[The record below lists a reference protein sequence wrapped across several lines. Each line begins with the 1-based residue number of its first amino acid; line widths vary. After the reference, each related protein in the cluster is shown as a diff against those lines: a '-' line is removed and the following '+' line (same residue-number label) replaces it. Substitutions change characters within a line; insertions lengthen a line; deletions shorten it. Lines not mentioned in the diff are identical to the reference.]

1 MEQRPQ
7 DVAETGISG
16 LDDILAG
23 GLPRNR
29 IYLLQGEPGVG
40 KTTVALQ
47 FLLEGVRRKEPVLY
61 ITLSETAEEIHA
73 VAAGHGWNLDGVT
86 IQELSSVETK
96 FDALSENTLFHPS
109 EVELQETTNILLAE
123 IDRVKPTRVAIDSLS
138 ELRLLAQSAL
148 RYRRQILAL
157 KQYFTGRK
165 STVLLLDDKTSE
177 TGDLQLE
184 SLAHGVVSL
193 EQLAQTYGVERRRV
207 RITKLRGVKFRG
219 GFHDYRIAT
228 GGVKVFPRLIAS
240 EHREPRPLEDLPS
253 GNAGLDTLLHGG
265 LHRGTTTLLTGPAGS
280 GKSALSTSF
289 VVAAAKRGERAVIFA
304 FEEGMATLITRSA
317 ALGMDLRPHIA
328 DGSVLVKP
336 IDPAELTPGEFT
348 HIVRA
353 EVEEHDARVVII
365 DSLNGYMNAMPDERF
380 LTLQIRELLS
390 YLNQRGVAT
399 ILVLAQ
405 HGMLGSSMKAP
416 IDVSYLAD
424 TVILLRYFEAAG
436 AIHKAI
442 SVVKKRSGPHEDTI
456 REYGL
461 GAGGI
466 RIGEP
471 LKGFQGV
478 LTGVPTFA
486 GTSATLMTEKGK
498 PGADGG

>member
-1 MEQRPQ
+1 MKQQ
-7 DVAETGISG
+7 ADVAAGTGISG

-61 ITLSETAEEIHA
+61 ITLSETAEEIAA
-73 VAAGHGWNLDGVT
+73 VAAAHGWALDGVT
-86 IQELSSVETK
+86 IQELANVESK
-96 FDALSENTLFHPS
+96 FEALTENTLFHPS
-109 EVELQETTNILLAE
+109 EVELQETTKVLLAE
-123 IDRVKPTRVAIDSLS
+123 IDRVKPARVAFDSLS
-138 ELRLLAQSAL
+138 ELRLLAQSTL

-177 TGDLQLE
+177 SGDLQLE
-184 SLAHGVVSL
+184 SLAHGVISL
-193 EQLAQTYGVERRRV
+193 EQQAPTYGSERRRV
-207 RITKLRGVKFRG
+207 RVTKLRGVKFRG
-219 GFHDYRIAT
+219 GYHDYRIET

-240 EHREPRPLEDLPS
+240 EHREGRKLENLPS
-253 GNAGLDTLLHGG
+253 GNAGMDALLQGG
-265 LHRGTTTLLTGPAGS
+265 LHRSTTTLLIGPAGS

-304 FEEGMATLITRSA
+304 FEEGLPTLITRSA
-317 ALGMDLRPHIA
+317 ALGMDLQPYIKAGTVR
-328 DGSVLVKP
+328 VKQ

-348 HIVRA
+348 HIVRD
-353 EVEEHDARVVII
+353 EVENHDARVVII

-380 LTLQIRELLS
+380 LALQIRELLS

-405 HGMLGSSMKAP
+405 HGMMGAAMKSP
-416 IDVSYLAD
+416 VDVSYLAD

-436 AIHKAI
+436 TIRKAI
-442 SVVKKRSGPHEDTI
+442 SVVKKRSGPHEDTL

-461 GAGGI
+461 GSGGI

-471 LKGFQGV
+471 LREFQGV
-478 LTGVPTFA
+478 LTGVPTFSGA
-486 GTSATLMTEKGK
+486 KSELLQEK
-498 PGADGG
+498 PGDGSR